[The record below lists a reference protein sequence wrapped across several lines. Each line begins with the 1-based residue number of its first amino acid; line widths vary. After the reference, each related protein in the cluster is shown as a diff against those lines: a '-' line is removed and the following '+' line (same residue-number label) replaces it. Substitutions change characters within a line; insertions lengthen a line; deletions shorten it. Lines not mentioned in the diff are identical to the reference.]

1 MPSIPNTSEEHF
13 DSKILREELQSDPE
27 LATSAISYSWIVKG
41 QITKEFLLSC
51 NKVLNI
57 GCGHG
62 RELVHLSPSTVGLD
76 IDLHLLRT
84 AKGISRKEVI
94 LADASHLPFRDHA
107 FDGVAIAEVIEHLS
121 SPLEALREMNRI
133 LMQEGK
139 LVLQTPN
146 RFVTFGIAISKGY
159 GHKHEF
165 IPTELFNYLSKT
177 GFSIVKRTGSTIP
190 YTPSTSRLQF
200 LNEDH
205 AFSLWKWINKHVRLI
220 TWDIIILGLKK
231 RESH

>member
-1 MPSIPNTSEEHF
+1 MLPKHNNSAEHF
-13 DSKILREELQSDPE
+13 DPRLLREELESDPE

-41 QITKEFLLSC
+41 QITKEFLVSC
-51 NKVLNI
+51 NQVLNI

-62 RELVHLSPSTVGLD
+62 RELVHLSPTTVGLD
-76 IDLHLLRT
+76 IDLQLLHT
-84 AKGISRKEVI
+84 AKGISCREVV
-94 LADASHLPFRDHA
+94 LADASHLPFRNRV

-121 SPLEALREMNRI
+121 SPLEALREMNRV
-133 LMQEGK
+133 LMPGGK

-146 RFVTFGIAISKGY
+146 RLITLGMAISRGY

-165 IPTELFNYLSKT
+165 IPTELSSYLSRT
-177 GFSIVKRTGSTIP
+177 GFSVVKRTGSTIP
-190 YTPSTSRLQF
+190 YTPSTSRLRF
-200 LNEDH
+200 LNEDLT
-205 AFSLWKWINKHVRLI
+205 FSIWKWLNKHLRLM